1 MSNWNNNKNDD
12 YKIGLFNF
20 WSFSKKNYIT
30 FGLGLVFIISGYIIM
45 GTGQVNSFQS
55 LTLAP
60 ILLFIGYIILIPISI
75 IYDFKDSQKH

>member
-12 YKIGLFNF
+12 YKIELFNS
-20 WSFSKKNYIT
+20 WTYSKKNYVT
-30 FGLGLVFIISGYIIM
+30 FGLGLVSVILGYITM

-60 ILLFIGYIILIPISI
+60 ILLFIGYIILIPFSI
-75 IYDFKDSQKH
+75 IYDFNDSQKN

>member
-1 MSNWNNNKNDD
+1 MSIWNNNKNDD
-12 YKIGLFNF
+12 YKNRLFNF

>member
-12 YKIGLFNF
+12 YKTGLFNF
-20 WSFSKKNYIT
+20 WSFSKKNYVT
-30 FGLGLVFIISGYIIM
+30 FGLGLVCIILGYIIM

-75 IYDFKDSQKH
+75 IYDFKGSRKN

>member
-1 MSNWNNNKNDD
+1 MSNWNNNKNND
-12 YKIGLFNF
+12 YNIELFNF
-20 WSFSKKNYIT
+20 WSFSKKNYVT
-30 FGLGLVFIISGYIIM
+30 FGLGLVSIILGYIIM

-75 IYDFKDSQKH
+75 IYDFKDSRKN